1 MRSRLAIFMA
11 SFILAGCLGT
21 GFAQDMPQKP
31 APVPLP
37 EKNPEHSPE
46 SPNDPNTPPAT
57 GANPDAAQSSPSA
70 TTFTGIISKS
80 KDQFLLKELS
90 TGKKYQLDDQAKA
103 KPFEGKKVTISG
115 VLNASNVIQIETI
128 DLAK

>member
-1 MRSRLAIFMA
+1 MRSRLAIFLA
-11 SFILAGCLGT
+11 SFILAGCLGL
-21 GFAQDMPQKP
+21 GFAQDAPQKP

-46 SPNDPNTPPAT
+46 SPGNPNAPPAT
-57 GANPDAAQSSPSA
+57 SGNPDAAQTSQSA
-70 TTFTGIISKS
+70 TTFTGMIAKS
-80 KDQFLLKELS
+80 KDQFVLKESS
-90 TGKKYQLDDQAKA
+90 TGKKYQLDDQEKV
-103 KPFEGKKVTISG
+103 KPFEGKKVTIAG